1 MKNIFKSHHPRRHA
15 KSFKYAFEGLIHTLL
30 NEPNF
35 RAQIVIVIAVIYF
48 GFKYDISKIEWG
60 LLTISMGL
68 ILSAEM
74 INTVVEN
81 FIDILVKRNDK
92 GAKIIKDVSAGF
104 VFFVWLQIPILK
116 RRKRKSK
123 ESNTKRA
130 QICFLFSS
138 IRLFF

>member
-15 KSFKYAFEGLIHTLL
+15 KSFKYAFEGLFHTLL

-35 RAQIVIVIAVIYF
+35 RVQVLVVLTVIYF
-48 GFKYDISKIEWG
+48 GFRYSISKYEWG

-68 ILSAEM
+68 LLSAEM

-81 FIDILVKRNDK
+81 FIDLLVKEKNG

-104 VFFVWLQIPILK
+104 VFVTAIVLGIL
-116 RRKRKSK
+116 
-123 ESNTKRA
+123 
-130 QICFLFSS
+130 FLLIFGEH
-138 IRLFF
+138 LFKFLI